1 MKPVAWMYE
10 HEGMVHDGFNPPVF
24 SIIQRGATEPW
35 NETPL
40 FTAGQLRQ
48 VEQQRDE
55 LAAACQWYSDNPD
68 SPISALEHI
77 RAALAKVNAIRKI
90 AALQADLDEWKA
102 ACEQKHELLG
112 PTKQDLQE
120 CQRQVLALEQERDA
134 LKADAERYR
143 WLRDS
148 EDSPLYYKPAGYGV

>member
-1 MKPVAWMYE
+1 MSMRGWYTMDSTLPYFQLFREVQLNRGMKPR
-10 HEGMVHDGFNPPVF
+10 F
-24 SIIQRGATEPW
+24 SPT
-35 NETPL
+35 
-40 FTAGQLRQ
+40 GQLRQ

>member
-1 MKPVAWMYE
+1 MTTTDYNFCARCGKPIWHSDASAIHTCTPPDKTRQGTHWDGCE
-10 HEGMVHDGFNPPVF
+10 ETRGHHD
-24 SIIQRGATEPW
+24 
-35 NETPL
+35 
-40 FTAGQLRQ
+40 
-48 VEQQRDE
+48 
-55 LAAACQWYSDNPD
+55 C
-68 SPISALEHI
+68 
-77 RAALAKVNAIRKI
+77 AIRKI

-148 EDSPLYYKPAGYGV
+148 EDSPLYYKPAGYDGRNVGRHDMVFDSPHENLDAAIDEALKK